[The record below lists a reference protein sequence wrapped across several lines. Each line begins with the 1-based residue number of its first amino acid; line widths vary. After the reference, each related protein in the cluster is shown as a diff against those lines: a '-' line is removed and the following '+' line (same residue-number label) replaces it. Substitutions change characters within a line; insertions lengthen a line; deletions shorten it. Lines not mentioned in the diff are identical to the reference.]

1 MKFKI
6 CLTRVSGW
14 GGRQNV
20 SEAEFKGIKGKHFL
34 IDDRHQYITLR
45 NPKNPKQINKKK
57 SKTRCTLMK
66 PQKTKDKT
74 FKAAIETIT
83 LSSL

>member
-34 IDDRHQYITLR
+34 IDERHQYITLFL
-45 NPKNPKQINKKK
+45 KQINKKK
-57 SKTRCTLMK
+57 SKTRCT
-66 PQKTKDKT
+66 
-74 FKAAIETIT
+74 
-83 LSSL
+83 